1 MKKSIK
7 NQKNN
12 KKIFFPE
19 FLIIFLF
26 KIRKKFFL
34 KIKGASAGFLLMINI
49 FRLYIYNIIDK
60 SRNLFAFLF

>member
-12 KKIFFPE
+12 KKIFFLE

-26 KIRKKFFL
+26 EIRKKFFL
-34 KIKGASAGFLLMINI
+34 KIKGVFVGFLLMINI